1 MHISKRGIRL
11 ASAVGLAILAS
22 VLLTVDPS
30 FAQNW
35 NRSPYIP
42 DTTHLRGLLLLIGG
56 VSGFLLGWFFSSHA
70 KEFRGLVIACGCIAL
85 IIFALVDNGA
95 LGWGLSAFGAILLFF
110 VGIGFWIGQA
120 MRSFGTPPTTFGS
133 ARWATESDLEDRRF
147 LGTDGIR
154 LGSFFGA
161 NGEQPIQ
168 YTGDRHLITQGP
180 TRSGKGTTTIIPNLL
195 SYNGSMLVIDPKG
208 ENALITAKHRQEV
221 LEQKVFV
228 VDPWN
233 ITASAAWESAC
244 FNPMDWLV
252 KGDVDIS
259 ENALL
264 LADAMI
270 VSDGGDQQF
279 WVEEAKAWLIGL
291 LLYVATSPEEE
302 GQRHLGR
309 VRDLMLLD
317 GEDLETLF
325 KRMLESPLHA
335 VASTGARCLQKEP
348 KLMAN
353 VLASL
358 QAQTHFLDSPRI
370 RENVSRSDFSF
381 EDLKKKKI
389 TIYLVLPADRL
400 NTFGRWLRLLVQQAL
415 TVNARNIEVQP
426 DKPILFMLDEM
437 AALGRLTMIEQAYG
451 LMAGYG
457 MQLWGF
463 VQDLSQLKRI
473 YGEGWQSFI
482 ANAGVLQYFGSR
494 DQMSAEYFSKL
505 CGVTTVWN
513 FSTAVARTFGQSTGQ
528 GGSSSSDSNST
539 TDTTSAVQRQLV
551 YPDELMRVNEK
562 KQIVLFDNLN
572 PVIGIKTPWF
582 ENPALKDKG
591 VNLEPSGDS
600 ERITEDSSQLT
611 VDGGG
616 LPKNKK
622 KVAAKPKSRKNA
634 TAPREP
640 NAIDHA
646 VGFVKNKLKERT
658 DV

>member
-1 MHISKRGIRL
+1 MRL
-11 ASAVGLAILAS
+11 SLLKSRLVIGCIVLCSAIAVLLITLDLGLAQ
-22 VLLTVDPS
+22 T
-30 FAQNW
+30 W

-42 DTTHLRGLLLLIGG
+42 DTTHLRGVVLAIGG
-56 VSGFLLGWFFSSHA
+56 VSGFILGWVLSPQA
-70 KEFRGLVIACGCIAL
+70 KEFRATLVGLGSAAL
-85 IIFALVDNGA
+85 IIFALLDNGV
-95 LGWGLSAFGAILLFF
+95 LGWGLTIFGALLLFV
-110 VGIGFWIGQA
+110 VGLGFWVGEAVRALAQPV
-120 MRSFGTPPTTFGS
+120 STFGS
-133 ARWATESDLEDRRF
+133 ARWADTADLEANNLFDQ
-147 LGTDGIR
+147 DGIC
-154 LGSFFGA
+154 LGSFVGT
-161 NGEQPIQ
+161 NGEKPVH
-168 YTGDRHLITQGP
+168 YRGDRHLITQGP

-195 SYNGSMLVIDPKG
+195 TYDGSMLVIDPKG
-208 ENALITAKHRQEV
+208 ENALITAKHRQEAMG
-221 LEQKVFV
+221 QKVYI

-233 ITASAAWESAC
+233 ITAATEIESAC
-244 FNPMDWLV
+244 FNPLDWLV
-252 KGDVDIS
+252 KGDLDIG
-259 ENALL
+259 ENAMI
-264 LADAMI
+264 LADAII

-279 WVEEAKAWLIGL
+279 WTEEAKAWLVGL

-317 GEDLETLF
+317 GDDLKELF
-325 KRMLESPLHA
+325 GRMMQSPHHA

-370 RENVSRSDFSF
+370 RESVSRSDFSF
-381 EDLKKKKI
+381 EDLKRDKI

-400 NTFGRWLRLLVQQAL
+400 NAFGRWLRLLVQQAL

-463 VQDLSQLKRI
+463 VQDLSQLKKI

-513 FSTAVARTFGQSTGQ
+513 FSTAVARTFGQGSGGSNQSTG
-528 GGSSSSDSNST
+528 T
-539 TDTTSAVQRQLV
+539 TDTSSAVQRQLI
-551 YPDELMRVNEK
+551 YADELMRMQGS
-562 KQIVLFDNLN
+562 KQILLIDNLN
-572 PVIGIKTPWF
+572 PIIGSKTPWF
-582 ENPALKDKG
+582 ENPDLKDKG
-591 VNLEPSGDS
+591 VNLRQSDDGD
-600 ERITEDSSQLT
+600 RLT
-611 VDGGG
+611 VDEE
-616 LPKNKK
+616 
-622 KVAAKPKSRKNA
+622 KVSEEEDLNLADDKEVSKTETARNA
-634 TAPREP
+634 TAPRAP
-640 NAIDHA
+640 NRLDHLVDLA
-646 VGFVKNKLKERT
+646 KQKLKERD